1 MGRGFPRCAMAKGL
15 LSLIAV
21 FWTILWVMVS
31 LLEIMP
37 FLHRMD
43 VPAWLPI
50 ALIVPSLLAAA
61 AWSWG
66 WLASRAY
73 ENISLEQP
81 RRWFFRAL
89 AFAPLF
95 ALIELA
101 FVQGVHAGAF
111 ALAHLPFWHV
121 PWPALILYEI
131 VKAAL
136 FLALWLGFALGV
148 KTFAAWQEQ
157 SHRLLEIR
165 RALAEAHL
173 AQLKQQLRPHFLF
186 NTLNTISSVMQTD
199 VERADRLIARLA
211 DLLRV
216 SMNVSG
222 QDLVPLETE
231 LHVLELYADIMR
243 ERFGD
248 RVAMTWNIADAA
260 RQIAVPALMLQPL
273 LENAFR
279 HGVEVCAG
287 AQIITVRAQVEE
299 TGLALSIHND
309 GKLADDAREGIGLTN
324 CRNRLRAHSGEH
336 ATLMLASDPSG
347 VTSRVLLPL
356 VPA

>member
-1 MGRGFPRCAMAKGL
+1 MGKGFPRCAMAKSL

-21 FWTILWVMVS
+21 FWTILWVLVS

-37 FLHRMD
+37 FLHRAD
-43 VPAWLPI
+43 VPSWQPI
-50 ALIVPSLLAAA
+50 AMIVPSVLVAV
-61 AWSWG
+61 AWCWG
-66 WLASRAY
+66 WLTSRAY
-73 ENISLEQP
+73 ENISLEHP

-89 AFAPLF
+89 GFAPLF

-101 FVQGVHAGAF
+101 VVQGAHAGVF

-121 PWPALILYEI
+121 PWPALIPYEI
-131 VKAAL
+131 VKATL
-136 FLALWLGFALGV
+136 FIALWLGFALGV

-157 SHRLLEIR
+157 SRRLLEIQ

-216 SMNVSG
+216 SMNVSE
-222 QDLVPLETE
+222 QDLVPLQTE

-243 ERFGD
+243 ERFGE
-248 RVAMTWNIADAA
+248 RVAVTWDIAEGA
-260 RQIAVPALMLQPL
+260 RQSTVPALMLQPL

-279 HGVEVCAG
+279 HGVEACAG
-287 AQIITVRAQVEE
+287 AQTITICARVEE
-299 TGLALSIHND
+299 AGLALSIHND
-309 GKLADDAREGIGLTN
+309 GKLADNAREGIGLTN
-324 CRNRLRAHSGEH
+324 CRHRLRAHYGER

>member
-1 MGRGFPRCAMAKGL
+1 MAKGL

-37 FLHRMD
+37 FLHRVD
-43 VPAWLPI
+43 VPPWLPI

-61 AWSWG
+61 AWSG
-66 WLASRAY
+66 IWLASRAY
-73 ENISLEQP
+73 ENISLEHP

-89 AFAPLF
+89 GFAPFF

-101 FVQGVHAGAF
+101 FVQSAHAGAF

-121 PWPALILYEI
+121 PWPALIPYEI
-131 VKAAL
+131 IKATL
-136 FLALWLGFALGV
+136 FIALWLGFALGV
-148 KTFAAWQEQ
+148 RTFAAWQEQ
-157 SHRLLEIR
+157 SRRLLEIQ

-199 VERADRLIARLA
+199 VERADRLIVRLA
-211 DLLRV
+211 DLLRI
-216 SMNVSG
+216 SMTMSER
-222 QDLVPLETE
+222 DLVPLETE
-231 LHVLELYADIMR
+231 LRVLELYADIMR

-248 RVAMTWNIADAA
+248 RVAVTWDIAEAA
-260 RQIAVPALMLQPL
+260 RHSAVPALMLQPL

-279 HGVEVCAG
+279 HGVEACAG
-287 AQIITVRAQVEE
+287 AQTITVRAQVGES
-299 TGLALSIHND
+299 GLALSIHND
-309 GKLADDAREGIGLTN
+309 GKLAANVREGIGLTN
-324 CRNRLRAHSGEH
+324 CRRRLRAHYGGR
-336 ATLMLASDPSG
+336 ATLMLESDPSG

-356 VPA
+356 VIA